1 MKLLTTAEVAI
12 ILGQTTRNILY
23 LIKSNKITPALTLA
37 NGNYLF
43 NESDIVLFNSNKKS
57 NAKQ

>member
-1 MKLLTTAEVAI
+1 MKLLTTAEVAT
-12 ILGQTTRNILY
+12 ILGQTQRNVLF

-37 NGNYLF
+37 NGHYLF

>member
-1 MKLLTTAEVAI
+1 MKLLTTAEVAT
-12 ILGQTTRNILY
+12 ILGQTTRNVLF
-23 LIKSNKITPALTLA
+23 LIKSNKITPALILA

>member
-1 MKLLTTAEVAI
+1 MKLLTTAEVAT
-12 ILGQTTRNILY
+12 ILGQTQRNVLF
-23 LIKSNKITPALTLA
+23 LIKSNKITPALILA